1 MKVVL
6 NASPIIFLLKLNK
19 LGLINKLFEKVF
31 IPHAVIKEILDIDL
45 TGIEYTQINI
55 ENVTAVKGLL
65 GRLHIG
71 EVEVMIGAIEN
82 NIEMVVLDDK
92 YARNKAKQ
100 LGLKVTGTA
109 GLLLRAYKLGLVIT
123 LEDELRK
130 LQQAGAYISDE
141 VIEVILMEFT
151 N

>member
-1 MKVVL
+1 MQL
-6 NASPIIFLLKLNK
+6 S
-19 LGLINKLFEKVF
+19 
-31 IPHAVIKEILDIDL
+31 KEIFDIDL
-45 TGIEYTQINI
+45 TDLEYTQINI

-82 NIEMVVLDDK
+82 NIEVVVLDDK

-123 LEDELRK
+123 LEDELKK
-130 LQQAGAYISDE
+130 LQQAGAYISDD
-141 VIEVILMEFT
+141 VIEVISREFR